1 MCLHAPFTAFS
12 FNAESPKQHNSE
24 PRPPRF
30 VPLARL
36 QGCGGALHI
45 PEQRCLCSQAF
56 HAKGNPHDRERRPHR
71 SSPER
76 GWEARGADTRAP
88 PRARGS
94 RGVSTEAAPREGRHV
109 RPRDSQDP
117 RVGPEGG
124 RAARTVALRPAPLS
138 VPAGGAGNGRGRG
151 ASHPELCPGNVP
163 GARLGA
169 PSGAVVRAA
178 GAPDRGH
185 PFLCATC
192 PAGAAAPRPG
202 EICPPPSSPRRALT
216 QTAAAPGRVSARRGR
231 GDRGA
236 PQRLPRWQVKTPVP
250 HPPRA
255 GVS

>member
-1 MCLHAPFTAFS
+1 MSA
-12 FNAESPKQHNSE
+12 
-24 PRPPRF
+24 RPLLPHFLLTQKVPNNTTLSRGLRVS

-45 PEQRCLCSQAF
+45 PEQRCLCAQAF

-71 SSPER
+71 SSPGR
-76 GWEARGADTRAP
+76 GWEGAGRGHSGATEGAGVARCQHRGRSARGAL
-88 PRARGS
+88 RG
-94 RGVSTEAAPREGRHV
+94 GGRHV

-124 RAARTVALRPAPLS
+124 RAALTVALRPARS
-138 VPAGGAGNGRGRG
+138 ASRQVGRETGRGRG

-185 PFLCATC
+185 PFL
-192 PAGAAAPRPG
+192 
-202 EICPPPSSPRRALT
+202 
-216 QTAAAPGRVSARRGR
+216 
-231 GDRGA
+231 
-236 PQRLPRWQVKTPVP
+236 
-250 HPPRA
+250 
-255 GVS
+255 

>member
-1 MCLHAPFTAFS
+1 MRPS
-12 FNAESPKQHNSE
+12 FPRKREP
-24 PRPPRF
+24 PRPRAEAAPQLPGAR
-30 VPLARL
+30 VGGRGARTLAR
-36 QGCGGALHI
+36 
-45 PEQRCLCSQAF
+45 
-56 HAKGNPHDRERRPHR
+56 
-71 SSPER
+71 
-76 GWEARGADTRAP
+76 P

-94 RGVSTEAAPREGRHV
+94 RGVSTEAAPREGRSGGGGRHV